1 MVQLYWNGMYLDLT
15 VHHTNSINRLSIYV
29 HIHIFNQQSIYT
41 QIIWPHGLGIP
52 YLSQHYSKCMMEVV
66 WGVTVMLVLAA
77 ASVRADDLHLDVMQD
92 ELLGGQ
98 YYLNNSNSTW
108 YIKFSASVE
117 GEEIVSACEISTTIK
132 VGLPC

>member
-1 MVQLYWNGMYLDLT
+1 
-15 VHHTNSINRLSIYV
+15 
-29 HIHIFNQQSIYT
+29 
-41 QIIWPHGLGIP
+41 
-52 YLSQHYSKCMMEVV
+52 
-66 WGVTVMLVLAA
+66 MLVLAA
-77 ASVRADDLHLDVMQD
+77 ASVRADDLHFDEMQD

-117 GEEIVSACEISTTIK
+117 GEEIVSACEIWTTIK